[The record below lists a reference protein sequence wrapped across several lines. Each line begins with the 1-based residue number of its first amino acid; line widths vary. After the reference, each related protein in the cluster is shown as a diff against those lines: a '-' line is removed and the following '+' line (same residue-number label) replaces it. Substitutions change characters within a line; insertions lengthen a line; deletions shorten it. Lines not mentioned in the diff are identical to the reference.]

1 MQFIPIPDVV
11 EPSLSLPASNLLLYY
26 DTLFFFCSD
35 SRTPNEKPTLR
46 WRRDASK
53 AKNKMKNLAGKND
66 DGHREPSTLREQED
80 DQNLIIHTVPPH
92 RSREVRSNSNNISEV
107 KQTAS

>member
-1 MQFIPIPDVV
+1 
-11 EPSLSLPASNLLLYY
+11 
-26 DTLFFFCSD
+26 
-35 SRTPNEKPTLR
+35 
-46 WRRDASK
+46 
-53 AKNKMKNLAGKND
+53 MKNLAGKND